1 MIYKWFNQKRKKE
14 INGPVAAVL
23 RYDSENDGIPKIVAQ
38 GRGQIANKIIELAKT
53 NGIPLQ
59 EDSLLVEN
67 LIDMDLGDNIPP
79 QLYQAVAEIL
89 LMIEEME
96 KSIK

>member
-1 MIYKWFNQKRKKE
+1 MMYKWFNQKRKKE
-14 INGPVAAVL
+14 QNGPVAAVI
-23 RYDSENDGIPKIVAQ
+23 RYDAEHDQVPKVVAH
-38 GRGQIANKIIELAKT
+38 GKGQIAQKIIDMAKT

-59 EDSLLVEN
+59 ENPMLVEN

-89 LMIEEME
+89 LLLEEVE
-96 KSIK
+96 KKIK